1 MSRVTRIKSGEEK
14 KGKRDPYA
22 LFSPRLSL
30 GRSHESCTRAANR
43 RRKCDR
49 NYRDQPLTIAVV
61 ITCDR
66 ALAVE
71 KLYNIAIESIN
82 ISLEGVPSIKLLELD
97 EKTAHDSLR
106 MKIGSR
112 ATNGNFPASRERPWL
127 IKPEINR
134 FAFVK
139 CNV

>member
-1 MSRVTRIKSGEEK
+1 LSRVTRIKLGEEK
-14 KGKRDPYA
+14 KGERDPYA

-43 RRKCDR
+43 QRKCGR
-49 NYRDQPLTIAVV
+49 NYRDRPLTIAIV
-61 ITCDR
+61 ITRDR

-71 KLYNIAIESIN
+71 KLIISRSSIN

-106 MKIGSR
+106 TKIGSR
-112 ATNGNFPASRERPWL
+112 ATNGNFPASRERPRW
-127 IKPEINR
+127 PEINR
-134 FAFVK
+134 FAFVRR
-139 CNV
+139 NV